1 MKTYTTRELQLN
13 ISKALEDLP
22 FAITKYG
29 NIVAVVKEADTGEQ
43 QEAEQVHKVKKVI
56 KKSIPGANKAMQDF
70 MANNT
75 MLKTSDTVN
84 KSGKTCEV
92 NFCRKDA
99 VEQGVWVE
107 YNETGTHKVQ
117 LWLCAEHLEKG
128 KRNDQADY

>member
-1 MKTYTTRELQLN
+1 MNEVTVRELRKNLSTILGN
-13 ISKALEDLP
+13 LP
-22 FAITKYG
+22 VKVINGRTKEVLAIIEFPEPMTEKEFK
-29 NIVAVVKEADTGEQ
+29 VVKQKING
-43 QEAEQVHKVKKVI
+43 
-56 KKSIPGANKAMQDF
+56 NKAMQDF
-70 MANNT
+70 MAKNT

-92 NFCRKDA
+92 SFCRKDA